1 MRNITR
7 ASGGVQT
14 RVCLITN
21 ELYPARPGGIGRLMY
36 NFAQENAKRGYPVD
50 LHILVDSEAFID
62 GATRDRVLNAFDGL
76 ATIHL
81 RLNLATH
88 PEQLSQLLSGHTGN
102 AWSTESLYS
111 KSYSYYASLVNIEN
125 EHDLKFD
132 YIEFPDYGG
141 WGLTAIQAKKSGL
154 RFHETNLVVRIHSSA
169 GLIFHYERFYHHP
182 SNYCGTLIDIEKFCI
197 AEADIV
203 VGHNQ
208 AIIDLNESFYKL
220 DPSWREKTIL
230 EFPPITVDHSKLR
243 DSEPVPPREQMDF
256 VFSSRLQPFKRP
268 DTFIKAAVEFLET
281 TTDYHGKCLLASYGW
296 DEKYIE
302 YLKALIPVY
311 LQSRIE
317 FVVPSA
323 EERLLILQ
331 RSIVVVP
338 SDFESLC
345 LFAFEAATLGATVI
359 LNRKCIAFGV
369 SERWKENENCLMFDG
384 SSHDLAHAMA
394 AARNWRPTSTV
405 SLVTTK
411 PYWEDVRPSSESSA
425 DAGLAD
431 VYTLTDVTVSVICF
445 GFQTEAELQHHAARV
460 TRLSLSQHSG
470 YFIIPR
476 ALSVRDKALMS
487 ALEQKGW
494 NVVYASGHGWDA
506 AQLSIFASGLTT
518 SHVLFVPVGYDIS
531 PDFLPLARSVVHKMP
546 YLDAFSGQVNI
557 VDDLTGRPDAVQC
570 FLGSM
575 PSVALT
581 QDATF
586 PIVSLLKREAIEARP
601 FDERAG
607 KAWFTAWSRDL
618 VLAGGKSL
626 TIPQILAEVDS
637 DHASGSND
645 KYLTGGVL
653 QSLASSMEPFLTL
666 LAINPAEPS
675 ERKLAAPIL
684 LADHSLRS
692 FRTFVRPSNPLPW
705 SLVTYR
711 EDLGGLLV
719 HPISDGPVGAIIDGL
734 SVRASRLTAH
744 VHNASHRNQG
754 VEVAVAVV
762 PENAD
767 EESIGHLL
775 NSNDRPSFDYSLS
788 AWTFVEPG
796 RYSSVS
802 VACLGSTGGS
812 ERIVLASRVPEGFSM
827 DYCHMVF
834 QRVELQPADRLI

>member
-7 ASGGVQT
+7 ASDRAHT

-50 LHILVDSEAFID
+50 LHILVDPEAFID
-62 GATRDRVLNAFDGL
+62 EATRDRVLNAFDGL
-76 ATIHL
+76 ATIHQ

-111 KSYSYYASLVNIEN
+111 KSYSYYISLMNIEN
-125 EHDLKFD
+125 EHDFAFN

-141 WGLTAIQAKKSGL
+141 WGLIAIQAKKAGL
-154 RFHETNLVVRIHSSA
+154 RFRETNLVVRLHSSA
-169 GLIFHYERFYHHP
+169 GLIFDYERFFHHP
-182 SNYCGTLIDIEKFCI
+182 SNYAGTLIDIERFCI

-208 AIIDLNESFYKL
+208 AIIDLNQNFYKL
-220 DPSWREKTIL
+220 TSSWREKTIF
-230 EFPPITVDHSKLR
+230 EFPPITVDHPTLLG
-243 DSEPVPPREQMDF
+243 SEPVPPREQMDF

-268 DTFIKAAVEFLET
+268 DLFIKAAVEFLET
-281 TTDYHGKCLLASYGW
+281 TPEYHGKFLLASYGW
-296 DEKYIE
+296 DETYIQS
-302 YLKALIPVY
+302 LRSLIPVY
-311 LQSRIE
+311 MQNRIE
-317 FVVPSA
+317 FVSLSG
-323 EERLLILQ
+323 EERVTILQ

-384 SSHDLAHAMA
+384 SSHDLARAMA
-394 AARNWRPTSTV
+394 TARNWHPASAV
-405 SLVTTK
+405 SLATTE
-411 PYWEDVRPSSESSA
+411 PYWEDARPSRNSIA
-425 DAGLAD
+425 DSD
-431 VYTLTDVTVSVICF
+431 VDHVSTQTQATVSVICF
-445 GFQTEAELQHHAARV
+445 GFQTEAELQHHSARV
-460 TRLSLSQHSG
+460 TRFSLGQHPG

-476 ALSVRDKALMS
+476 ALSVRDERLIG

-494 NVVYASGHGWDA
+494 NIVYVPGHGWDA
-506 AQLSIFASGLTT
+506 AQLSSFVSSLTT
-518 SHVLFVPVGYDIS
+518 SHVLFIPIGYDIS
-531 PDFLPLARSVVHKMP
+531 PEFLPLALTVVQEATD
-546 YLDAFSGQVNI
+546 LDAFSGQVNI

-607 KAWFTAWSRDL
+607 KAWFAAWSRDL

-637 DHASGSND
+637 DYALGSND
-645 KYLTGGVL
+645 KYSTGGVL
-653 QSLASSMEPFLTL
+653 QRLASSMQPFLTL
-666 LAINPAEPS
+666 LAINPSEPPD
-675 ERKLAAPIL
+675 RKAAPPIL
-684 LADHSLRS
+684 LSDHSLRS
-692 FRTFVRPSNPLPW
+692 FRTIVQLSKPLPW

-711 EDLGGLLV
+711 GDLGGLLV
-719 HPISDGPVGAIIDGL
+719 HPTSDGPVCAVIDGL
-734 SVRASRLTAH
+734 SVRASRMTAH

-754 VEVAVAVV
+754 IEIALAVV
-762 PENAD
+762 PESAD
-767 EESIGHLL
+767 EESISDLL
-775 NSNDRPSFDYSLS
+775 ISGNRPSFDYSLS
-788 AWTFVEPG
+788 VWTFVEPG

-812 ERIVLASRVPEGFSM
+812 ERIVLASRVPEGLSM
-827 DYCHMVF
+827 DYCHMVY
-834 QRVELQPADRLI
+834 QRVELQLADRLL